1 MADMA
6 KFAFTRLGDK
16 FPKWETV
23 KIGLRIA
30 LGRLNAAMP
39 SLLVA
44 DDEYTCSEYI
54 AKCYES
60 IGLAIA
66 WNGQGFITPAD
77 IAKDPRIVAVA
88 QIQTGDDP
96 GKDRA

>member
-1 MADMA
+1 M
-6 KFAFTRLGDK
+6 
-16 FPKWETV
+16 

-39 SLLVA
+39 SPGGRRRIL
-44 DDEYTCSEYI
+44 CSEYI
-54 AKCYES
+54 AKCSES
-60 IGLAIA
+60 IGLPIA
-66 WNGQGFITPAD
+66 RNGQGFITPAD
-77 IAKDPRIVAVA
+77 IAKDARIVAEA